1 MLVSGE
7 VLVTLVMTHSNGLGS
22 DSLRCL
28 YWDPRF
34 GSCQHAW
41 LPPDA
46 DGGLCLHQDSR
57 DFISA
62 RTCNYRLEFCPVSS
76 TRDSLRP
83 RFQKLSREIVHDRH
97 VGLPN

>member
-62 RTCNYRLEFCPVSS
+62 RTCNSELCQTIRLEKTGRQVVDKVNTAIWFVSGS
-76 TRDSLRP
+76 KP
-83 RFQKLSREIVHDRH
+83 MELS
-97 VGLPN
+97 